1 MNYGNDDERKVNLT
15 EIMLFYAVLF
25 LLLVCCG
32 ENNVILQI
40 TLYDIL
46 KSCANSY
53 LLFVF
58 NLRPKLTPNVKDT

>member
-15 EIMLFYAVLF
+15 EIMCFFTVLF

-40 TLYDIL
+40 MHEE
-46 KSCANSY
+46 
-53 LLFVF
+53 
-58 NLRPKLTPNVKDT
+58 